1 MKDGEDNRPEYLST
15 EIFALKNEALSL
27 SLLLQVVVVVGE
39 DNGGVGG
46 DGSGDISKAF
56 VGENINVSFF
66 KDFVVHIDVCGGV
79 VVVVWWW

>member
-1 MKDGEDNRPEYLST
+1 M
-15 EIFALKNEALSL
+15 
-27 SLLLQVVVVVGE
+27 VVGE